1 MEEET
6 ISLLLLQTHNGGNS
20 SSFEV
25 NTLLMLRTTKHSM
38 SKEEKT
44 MKVKLFGFGE
54 NTMVSTKDGQ
64 SFIQIRRKLKR
75 QRV

>member
-25 NTLLMLRTTKHSM
+25 NTLSMLRTTKHSM
-38 SKEEKT
+38 LKEEKT
-44 MKVKLFGFGE
+44 MKVKLFGFGR
-54 NTMVSTKDGQ
+54 NTMVSTNNGRLLT
-64 SFIQIRRKLKR
+64 FLK
-75 QRV
+75 